1 MPETLYKVGK
11 IVNTH
16 GIKGEI
22 KVLSYTDFPEV
33 RFAKGSELMIV
44 PEDGGKPVDVT
55 VQSSRLHKNMYIIK
69 LDGYDNINDVEKFK
83 GSILKVGKEHLVE
96 LPEDEYYFHEI
107 IGCTVVTDEDKELG
121 VVTEILTPG
130 ANDVWVVQ
138 PKGGKSILI
147 PVIDDVVLDVDI
159 PNQKILVHIMEGL
172 LD

>member
-55 VQSSRLHKNMYIIK
+55 VQSARLHKICTSSNWTATT
-69 LDGYDNINDVEKFK
+69 
-83 GSILKVGKEHLVE
+83 ILMMWRNLRAA
-96 LPEDEYYFHEI
+96 
-107 IGCTVVTDEDKELG
+107 C
-121 VVTEILTPG
+121 
-130 ANDVWVVQ
+130 
-138 PKGGKSILI
+138 
-147 PVIDDVVLDVDI
+147 
-159 PNQKILVHIMEGL
+159 
-172 LD
+172 